1 MRTASH
7 HTAVQA
13 LLEREDILTAEDFFS
28 ACPGL
33 PSPTVYSK
41 IRSLVQSGRLS
52 AVGKGQYLSVHK
64 PVYHPDISPW
74 MREINTLL
82 IEKCEGM
89 GFCITQREGNL
100 FIYASKGDIPLII
113 QELQKEHR
121 QVVLAKDWRR
131 LPAGLEGFIVLD
143 RLITESPV
151 LQESGVNVPSLEKE
165 LVDRIC
171 DSREAPDLFSIQKI
185 MEVYPVNLNRLNR
198 FAARRGAE
206 EQIAGILQGLNQ
218 GRLTMMNQV
227 QRYLAGI
234 PVVKAWVFGSFAR
247 GEETAQSDLDLLVDY
262 DKAAKL
268 SLLDAV
274 RFKLD
279 LERIIGREVDMIE
292 NGSLK
297 PFAVPSAEHDKYLI
311 YER

>member
-64 PVYHPDISPW
+64 PVYQPEISPW
-74 MREINTLL
+74 MREINLLL

>member
-52 AVGKGQYLSVHK
+52 AIGKGQYLSVHK
-64 PVYHPDISPW
+64 PVYHPEISPW

-82 IEKCEGM
+82 IEKCEGT

-100 FIYASKGDIPLII
+100 FIHASKGDIPLII
-113 QELQKEHR
+113 KALQEEHR
-121 QVVLAKDWRR
+121 QAVQAKDWRR

-279 LERIIGREVDMIE
+279 LERIIGREVDLIE
-292 NGSLK
+292 NGCLK
-297 PFAVPSAEHDKYLI
+297 PFAVTSAERDRYLI

>member
-7 HTAVQA
+7 HAAVQA

-64 PVYHPDISPW
+64 PVYHPEISPW

-82 IEKCEGM
+82 IKKCEGT

-131 LPAGLEGFIVLD
+131 LPVGLEGFIVLD
-143 RLITESPV
+143 RLITESPA

-279 LERIIGREVDMIE
+279 LEKIIGREVDLIE